1 MEIRHNWAEISRAK
15 GEANYLIG
23 FLNTLNR
30 YGIRGGAS
38 LFVLSMFPLSIACN
52 RLCKSF
58 VRRSRCNGK
67 KSSLLMQKNFVSAPL
82 AEPGI
87 EMDEACATPNQ
98 HSLVALQQFFLPYSP
113 LAHFALSFTL
123 PIVCP
128 ENCKQRPER
137 VDVFSAELHRT
148 KLL

>member
-1 MEIRHNWAEISRAK
+1 MALGVVPAYLCFQCFHCRLRVIGSASHLCADPGAMERKALYS
-15 GEANYLIG
+15 
-23 FLNTLNR
+23 
-30 YGIRGGAS
+30 
-38 LFVLSMFPLSIACN
+38 
-52 RLCKSF
+52 CK
-58 VRRSRCNGK
+58 
-67 KSSLLMQKNFVSAPL
+67 KNFVSAPL

-123 PIVCP
+123 PIVSP